1 MRNYSSLCRLTAA
14 ALPLALA
21 AGVAGSS
28 STAEACGGTWCD
40 TGPNSMP
47 VDQSSENILFAFNGA
62 NVEVHIQI
70 AYDPMTEFDKFSWV
84 IPVQS
89 LPEFS
94 VGSEILFD
102 NVLNGTVPTYGTQSS
117 QEVCGDG
124 TTGAGGESS
133 GGETDGTTG
142 DSTGTGGDGGVDIV
156 YQGTVGAF
164 EVTVIDGGKVQDVI
178 DWLDANGYAQDP
190 EAAPILQAY
199 LDEGNLFAAF
209 KLLPS
214 DSPVVH
220 PVVLT
225 YPGNE
230 SCVPIRLTRIA
241 AVEDM
246 DIRVFFLGQSRAVP
260 TNYRHVLVNP
270 LMIDWP
276 NFASNYKEVVT
287 MAVDAF
293 KAEGNAFVTEYAG
306 TSAVVSQAGL
316 FGTSWDAKAF
326 VGLPVA
332 EVIDTLTNQGL
343 MECFNFGEVECE
355 LRHPL
360 LQGLL
365 DTHLPTP
372 EGIAP
377 FDFYECLSC
386 YEGMI
391 DMEAWGDGSGFS
403 TLFEERIRA
412 PGKAARDMLN
422 TKPVL
427 TRMYTTISPHE
438 MLEDPIFAENPDLP
452 EVPNL
457 RIAQDR
463 LMCSG
468 HARYTLPDGRIV
480 WVENDGPWPKFPGE
494 MPWEEETQQM
504 PLVGAPQVLN
514 SNTQLIDELLAEWN
528 TAHQPSSGTGGE
540 TSGETSTSGGATTG
554 PTSGSASGGLETGTS
569 GSGGSA
575 TTGSMDA
582 DSSGCGCTSGDG
594 GAGWGA
600 LSLFGLLG
608 LRRRSRR

>member
-1 MRNYSSLCRLTAA
+1 MRNYSFLGRLTAA

-21 AGVAGSS
+21 AGAAGSS
-28 STAEACGGTWCD
+28 STAEACGGTFCD
-40 TGPNSMP
+40 SAPNSMP
-47 VDQSSENILFAFNGA
+47 VDQSSENILFAYNGA
-62 NVEVHIQI
+62 SVEVHIQI
-70 AYDPMTEFDKFSWV
+70 AYDPDTEFEKFSWV

-89 LPEFS
+89 IPEFS

-117 QEVCGDG
+117 QEFCGEGTDTGG
-124 TTGAGGESS
+124 TTS
-133 GGETDGTTG
+133 GGGTTDGTTG
-142 DSTGTGGDGGVDIV
+142 DSTGTGGGVDIV

-164 EVTVIDGGKVQDVI
+164 EVTVLDGGNVQELI

-276 NFASNYKEVVT
+276 NLASNYKEVVT

-293 KAEGNAFVTEYAG
+293 AAEGNAFVTEYAG
-306 TSAVVSQAGL
+306 TSTVVSQAGL
-316 FGTSWDAKAF
+316 FSSSWDPKAY
-326 VGLPVA
+326 VGLPAV
-332 EVIDTLTNQGL
+332 EVIDTLNSQGL
-343 MECFNFGEVECE
+343 IECFNFGEVECE

-365 DTHLPTP
+365 ETYLPAP

-391 DMEAWGDGSGFS
+391 DQAAWGDGSGFS

-422 TKPVL
+422 TKPYL
-427 TRMYTTISPHE
+427 TRMYTTISPQE
-438 MLEDPIFAENPDLP
+438 MNEDPVFAENPDLG

-463 LMCSG
+463 LMCTG

-480 WVENDGPWPKFPGE
+480 WVENDGPWPTFPGE

-514 SNTQLIDELLAEWN
+514 SNTELIDQLLAEWN
-528 TAHQPSSGTGGE
+528 AANQPTAGTGGE
-540 TSGETSTSGGATTG
+540 TGGETSGGATTG
-554 PTSGSASGGLETGTS
+554 PTSSSASGGSESGTET
-569 GSGGSA
+569 GGSA
-575 TTGSMDA
+575 TTGSMDGE
-582 DSSGCGCTSGDG
+582 SSGCGCTSGGEDG
-594 GAGWGA
+594 GAGWGL

-608 LRRRSRR
+608 LRRRRR

>member
-1 MRNYSSLCRLTAA
+1 MRKNLTLLSFAA
-14 ALPLALA
+14 SALPLALA
-21 AGVAGSS
+21 VGIAGSS

-40 TGPNSMP
+40 AAPNSMP
-47 VDQSSENILFAFNGA
+47 VDQSSENILFAFDGA

-70 AYDPMTEFDKFSWV
+70 AYDPNSDFEKFSWV

-89 LPEFS
+89 VPEFS

-102 NVLNGTVPTYGTQSS
+102 NVLAGSVPTYGTQSS
-117 QEVCGDG
+117 FEFCGEDS
-124 TTGAGGESS
+124 ASDS
-133 GGETDGTTG
+133 GGSTSGGGTDGTT
-142 DSTGTGGDGGVDIV
+142 DPTTTDTGGGVDIV
-156 YQGTVGAF
+156 YEGTVGAF
-164 EVTVIDGGKVQDVI
+164 EVTVLDGGNVDELV

-214 DSPVVH
+214 DTPVVH

-246 DIRVFFLGQSRAVP
+246 DIRVFFLGDSRAVP

-276 NFASNYKEVVT
+276 NFAANYKEVVT

-306 TSAVVSQAGL
+306 PSGVVSKSGL
-316 FGTSWDAKAF
+316 FSASWDAKAYT
-326 VGLPVA
+326 GLPA
-332 EVIDTLTNQGL
+332 LEVINTLGNQGL
-343 MECFNFGEVECE
+343 IECFNFGEVECE

-365 DTHLPTP
+365 DTYLPTP

-391 DMEAWGDGSGFS
+391 DTDAWGDGAGFS
-403 TLFEERIRA
+403 KDFDERIAA
-412 PGKAARDMLN
+412 PGQRARDLLES
-422 TKPVL
+422 KPYL

-452 EVPNL
+452 EVPNV

-468 HARYTLPDGRIV
+468 HARYTLPDGRVV
-480 WVENDGPWPKFPGE
+480 WVENDGPWPKFPDA

-514 SNTQLIDELLAEWN
+514 SNTSLIDELLAEWN
-528 TAHQPSSGTGGE
+528 AANQPSTGTSGGE
-540 TSGETSTSGGATTG
+540 TSGGATTG
-554 PTSGSASGGLETGTS
+554 PTSDSNGSAGSGSS

-575 TTGSMDA
+575 TTGSMDGET
-582 DSSGCGCTSGDG
+582 SGCGCTSGDG
-594 GAGWGA
+594 GAGWSA
-600 LSLFGLLG
+600 LGLLGLLG
-608 LRRRSRR
+608 LRRRLRRS